1 MAREERTGDERMAR
15 EERRRVRE
23 EREERIGDKRRIK
36 EEREDERKE
45 NGTG

>member
-1 MAREERTGDERMAR
+1 MAR

-36 EEREDERKE
+36 EERGDERKE